1 MSRTVGK
8 EFVRAFKEEMEIAV
22 KLEKVQ
28 EALKGANVLWMIWM
42 RYWLARLTPLVGQL
56 EKKVCKLSICHAR
69 NPPMSKMPKAASLNS
84 AGAYIVK

>member
-28 EALKGANVLWMIWM
+28 EALKGANVLWRIWLRWM
-42 RYWLARLTPLVGQL
+42 LNLFILIIIKKNYTSL
-56 EKKVCKLSICHAR
+56 EKCHIIV
-69 NPPMSKMPKAASLNS
+69 SLDMYV
-84 AGAYIVK
+84 GYV

>member
-28 EALKGANVLWMIWM
+28 EALKGANVLWRIWLRWM
-42 RYWLARLTPLVGQL
+42 LNLFILIKKKNYTSL
-56 EKKVCKLSICHAR
+56 EKCHIIV
-69 NPPMSKMPKAASLNS
+69 SLDMYV
-84 AGAYIVK
+84 GYV